1 MENIRHIHEVLQLL
15 FSNEKEY
22 TVESL
27 YAELRSQFGEDV
39 QFSNCAENV
48 FPISEVVPF
57 ILSRGKIKLKD
68 NKIIPLTP
76 ACDH

>member
-1 MENIRHIHEVLQLL
+1 MENIRHIHDVLQIL
-15 FSNEKEY
+15 FSAEKEY

-27 YAELRSQFGEDV
+27 YEELRVKYGEDV

-48 FPISEVVPF
+48 FPINEVVPF
-57 ILSRGKIKLKD
+57 ILNRGKIRMEE
-68 NKIIPLTP
+68 NKIVPLTP